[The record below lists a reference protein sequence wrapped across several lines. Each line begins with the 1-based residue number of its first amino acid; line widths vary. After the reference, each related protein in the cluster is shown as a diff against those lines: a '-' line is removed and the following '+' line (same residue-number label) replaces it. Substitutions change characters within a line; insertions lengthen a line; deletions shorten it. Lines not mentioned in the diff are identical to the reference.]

1 MNTISAKKHSTWSFS
16 GSYQK
21 RFHRLGSKELGLTQP
36 TDGKIIN
43 DIEAYFGTELV
54 VQNTGV
60 TLIPV
65 RCCCPG
71 RNPLPVK

>member
-1 MNTISAKKHSTWSFS
+1 MNTIPLPKHSTWSFS

-36 TDGKIIN
+36 AVSKIIN

-54 VQNTGV
+54 VRK
-60 TLIPV
+60 IPAS
-65 RCCCPG
+65 P
-71 RNPLPVK
+71 